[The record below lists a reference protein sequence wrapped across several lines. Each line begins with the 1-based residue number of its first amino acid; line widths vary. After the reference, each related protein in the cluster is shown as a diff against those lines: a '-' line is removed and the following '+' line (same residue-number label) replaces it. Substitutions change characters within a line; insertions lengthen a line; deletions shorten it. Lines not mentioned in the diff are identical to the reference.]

1 MARLVAILGNL
12 VELAMASHIHLT
24 SDDRFERLK
33 SLLFS
38 TFIYLGTIVGKL
50 LDTKHHTVVG
60 DGHSLH
66 AVSHRLVYNAGNF

>member
-66 AVSHRLVYNAGNF
+66 AVSHRLVYNAGNL